1 MTVLFI
7 RFSSHSFYDKGRNF
21 MNIEGTYTLQGSLDA
36 VWTLL
41 THLPIIEHA
50 LPGVEQLTLIAPD
63 TYALALHIQ
72 QAPLQGIYQGKVKI
86 TERQYPTSLSF
97 VIESIGEKDTL
108 SGIGTLSLQKQ
119 EEHTVIAY
127 RGTLHV
133 GKRTGRLTPTVMKG
147 AAKLLIQQSFAR
159 LSEQLRAERNGH
171 EPAKTSGPTRKS
183 LLLAIPHL
191 TTTSKTEEHK
201 TLWQTVAHQLHL
213 GADDPIQEKIWGQRV
228 QKASSAAGL
237 LLLIWVGTRLPRKRQ
252 AKKKQQKDKT
262 QNDSL

>member
-1 MTVLFI
+1 
-7 RFSSHSFYDKGRNF
+7 
-21 MNIEGTYTLQGSLDA
+21 

-41 THLPIIEHA
+41 THLPIVEYA
-50 LPGVEQLTLIAPD
+50 LPGVEQLTLVAPD

-108 SGIGTLSLQKQ
+108 SGICTLSLQKQ

-159 LSEQLRAERNGH
+159 LSEQLRTERNGH
-171 EPAKTSGPTRKS
+171 KPGKVSETTHKGT
-183 LLLAIPHL
+183 LLATPHL
-191 TTTSKTEEHK
+191 ATAGKTEHK

-228 QKASSAAGL
+228 QRASSAAGL
-237 LLLIWVGTRLPRKRQ
+237 LLLIWIGTRLPRKRQ
-252 AKKKQQKDKT
+252 TKKKSQKDKT
-262 QNDSL
+262 QDNSL